1 MTTDSTDVGP
11 PSSVRRVESPAA
23 TELALQCATFEDLQ
37 TVLRCCEV
45 LVATLAGG
53 PGRATEAAADQVVT
67 EAAWT
72 TALLSYARCFRT
84 GPLDRTAGLLTEDDV
99 TGTQAGARGLEWHR
113 AFLRLRDH
121 YADRRANPREQ
132 FSVGVAQ
139 DASGAARGV
148 AVTSVRQPLVDEL
161 TVRQLGGLAFAL
173 STLVDGRIGEGQER
187 LFASLQEMSPA
198 ALDALAPLDVA
209 LSDAPQ

>member
-1 MTTDSTDVGP
+1 MTTDRTDVGP

-23 TELALQCATFEDLQ
+23 AELALQCATFEDLQ

-53 PGRATEAAADQVVT
+53 PGPAVAAADEVVT

-99 TGTQAGARGLEWHR
+99 SGTQAGAKGLEWHR

-121 YADRRANPREQ
+121 YADRRANPRER

-148 AVTSVRQPLVDEL
+148 AITSVRQPLVDEL
-161 TVRQLGGLAFAL
+161 TVRQLGGIAFAL

-187 LFASLQEMSPA
+187 LFASLQEKSPA
-198 ALDALAPLDVA
+198 ELDALAPLDVV
-209 LSDAPQ
+209 LSDPPQ

>member
-1 MTTDSTDVGP
+1 MTTDRTDAGP
-11 PSSVRRVESPAA
+11 PASVRRVESPAA
-23 TELALQCATFEDLQ
+23 TELARQCAIFEDLQ

-45 LVATLAGG
+45 LMATLAGG
-53 PGRATEAAADQVVT
+53 PGRAAGDTAAHVVT

-84 GPLDRTAGLLTEDDV
+84 GALDRTTGLLTEDDV
-99 TGTQAGARGLEWHR
+99 TGTQAGAKGKEWHR

-148 AVTSVRQPLVDEL
+148 AITSVRQPLVDEL
-161 TVRQLGGLAFAL
+161 TVRQLGGIAFAL

-187 LFASLQEMSPA
+187 LFASLKEMSPA
-198 ALDALAPLDVA
+198 DLEGLAPLDVA
-209 LSDAPQ
+209 LSEAPQ